1 MKLSEQFVTFHTDDE
16 AMLVAVGGADFSG
29 LVRGSEA
36 FGDVLDLLQEDISE
50 EALIAAMAER
60 YDAPVEVLTKDVR
73 DALAQLRKIGA
84 VVD

>member
-1 MKLSEQFVTFHTDDE
+1 MKLSEQFVTFHTGDE

-73 DALAQLRKIGA
+73 DALAQLRDIGA
-84 VVD
+84 IVD